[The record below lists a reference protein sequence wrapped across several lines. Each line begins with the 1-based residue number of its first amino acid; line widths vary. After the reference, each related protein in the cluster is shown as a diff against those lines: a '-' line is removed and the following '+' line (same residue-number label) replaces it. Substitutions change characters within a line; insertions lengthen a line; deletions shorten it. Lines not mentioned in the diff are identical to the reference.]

1 MRYKKVGKSGVDMS
15 VLTIGTWAMGGLG
28 YGSVE
33 RGDCIDAVR
42 AMVEQGV
49 NHIDTAWVYGLGESD
64 KVVSETKCLLLR
76 RQALEIQQMEKV
88 VTFRIVHRNG
98 SQNALKNLLEILEQ
112 TM

>member
-28 YGSVE
+28 YGTVE

-49 NHIDTAWVYGLGESD
+49 NHIDTAWV
-64 KVVSETKCLLLR
+64 
-76 RQALEIQQMEKV
+76 
-88 VTFRIVHRNG
+88 
-98 SQNALKNLLEILEQ
+98 
-112 TM
+112 

>member
-49 NHIDTAWVYGLGESD
+49 KQSR
-64 KVVSETKCLLLR
+64 VSETKYLLLR
-76 RQALEIQQMEKV
+76 KQDSEIRQMAKV
-88 VTFRIVHRNG
+88 VTSRIVHRNG
-98 SQNALKNLLEILEQ
+98 SQSVLKNLLEILEQ